1 MSLPG
6 WFRCTFDRADRV
18 LHTVQYRYFMIALD
32 ARMGDDPTMP
42 LKSATRRPVPA
53 LDMNLLVTLDAL
65 LSEGSVVG
73 AAQRLNLSAPA
84 MSRQLSRIR
93 RLLGD
98 PVLVRAGRGLVPT
111 PRAEALRERLRGLV
125 TEAEALVRGDDE
137 LDLSRLERT
146 FVIRA
151 NDGFV
156 GTFGAALASLAARQ
170 APKVRLRF
178 AHQDKED
185 VEALREGRIDADIGV
200 IGAMGPE
207 IRLQALFHDRFVGVV
222 RLGHPLAEVVTPE
235 SFVSFPHV
243 SVSRRGRFSGP
254 IDEALSAHGLT
265 RFVSIAVANFADALA
280 IVRTSNHV
288 AAVPARLTEPARVG
302 LHSLELPV
310 KTDALAV
317 SIAWHPRFDADAAHR
332 WLRSMVRE
340 ACADERRKPRT
351 RAFKR

>member
-1 MSLPG
+1 MP
-6 WFRCTFDRADRV
+6 AK
-18 LHTVQYRYFMIALD
+18 
-32 ARMGDDPTMP
+32 PTLRHAP
-42 LKSATRRPVPA
+42 P

-84 MSRQLSRIR
+84 MSRQLARIR
-93 RLLGD
+93 HLLGD

-111 PRAEALRERLRGLV
+111 PRAEALRERLHGLV
-125 TEAEALVRGDDE
+125 AEAEALVRGDE
-137 LDLSRLERT
+137 IDLLRLERT

-156 GTFGAALASLAARQ
+156 GTFGAALASLAAQ
-170 APKVRLRF
+170 EAPLVRLRF

-185 VEALREGRIDADIGV
+185 VEALREGRIDADVGV

-222 RLGHPLAEVVTPE
+222 RPGHPLAGEVTPE
-235 SFVSFPHV
+235 RFAAFPHV

-254 IDEALSAHGLT
+254 IDVALAALGLK
-265 RFVSIAVANFADALA
+265 RFVAIAVANFNDALA
-280 IVRTSNHV
+280 IVRTSDHV
-288 AAVPARLTEPARVG
+288 AAVPARLTEPARAG
-302 LHSLELPV
+302 LYSFDLPV

-317 SIAWHPRFDADAAHR
+317 SLAWHPRFDADPAHR
-332 WLRSMVRE
+332 WLRAALRA
-340 ACADERRKPRT
+340 ACSF
-351 RAFKR
+351 RAPG

>member
-1 MSLPG
+1 MPAKPT
-6 WFRCTFDRADRV
+6 RHRV
-18 LHTVQYRYFMIALD
+18 
-32 ARMGDDPTMP
+32 PP
-42 LKSATRRPVPA
+42 

-84 MSRQLSRIR
+84 MSRQLARIR
-93 RLLGD
+93 HLLGD

-125 TEAEALVRGDDE
+125 AEAEALVRGDE
-137 LDLSRLERT
+137 IDLSTLERT

-156 GTFGAALASLAARQ
+156 GTFGAALASLAAQ
-170 APKVRLRF
+170 EAPLVRLRF

-185 VEALREGRIDADIGV
+185 VEALREGRIDADVGV

-222 RLGHPLAEVVTPE
+222 RPGHPLAGEVTPE
-235 SFVSFPHV
+235 RFAAFPHV

-254 IDEALSAHGLT
+254 IDVALAALELK
-265 RFVSIAVANFADALA
+265 RFVAIAVANFNDALA
-280 IVRTSNHV
+280 IVRTSDHV
-288 AAVPARLTEPARVG
+288 AAVPARLTEPARAG
-302 LHSLELPV
+302 LHSFDLPV

-317 SIAWHPRFDADAAHR
+317 SLAWHPRFDADPAHK
-332 WLRSMVRE
+332 WLRATLRA
-340 ACADERRKPRT
+340 ACNPHAGRRCGP
-351 RAFKR
+351 AGLG

>member
-1 MSLPG
+1 MP
-6 WFRCTFDRADRV
+6 AK
-18 LHTVQYRYFMIALD
+18 
-32 ARMGDDPTMP
+32 PT
-42 LKSATRRPVPA
+42 TRRVPP

-84 MSRQLSRIR
+84 MSRQLARIR
-93 RLLGD
+93 HLLSD

-111 PRAEALRERLRGLV
+111 PRAEGLRERLRGLV
-125 TEAEALVRGDDE
+125 AEAEALVRGDE
-137 LDLSRLERT
+137 IDLARLERT

-156 GTFGAALASLAARQ
+156 GTFGAALASLAAQ
-170 APKVRLRF
+170 EAPLVRLRF

-185 VEALREGRIDADIGV
+185 VEALREGRIDADVGV

-222 RLGHPLAEVVTPE
+222 RPGHPLAGDVTPE
-235 SFVSFPHV
+235 RFAAFPHV

-254 IDEALSAHGLT
+254 IDVALAALGLK
-265 RFVSIAVANFADALA
+265 RFVAIAVANFNDALA
-280 IVRTSNHV
+280 IVRTSDHV
-288 AAVPARLTEPARVG
+288 AAVPARLTEPGRAG
-302 LHSLELPV
+302 LHSFDLPV

-317 SIAWHPRFDADAAHR
+317 SLAWHPRFDADPAHR
-332 WLRSMVRE
+332 WLRTALRA
-340 ACADERRKPRT
+340 ACSSRVPGQTEPAG
-351 RAFKR
+351 

>member
-1 MSLPG
+1 MP
-6 WFRCTFDRADRV
+6 AK
-18 LHTVQYRYFMIALD
+18 
-32 ARMGDDPTMP
+32 PTRHAP
-42 LKSATRRPVPA
+42 P

-84 MSRQLSRIR
+84 MSRQLARIR
-93 RLLGD
+93 HLLGD

-125 TEAEALVRGDDE
+125 AEAEALVRGDE
-137 LDLSRLERT
+137 IDLLRLERT

-156 GTFGAALASLAARQ
+156 GTFGAALASLAAQ
-170 APKVRLRF
+170 EAPLVRLRF

-185 VEALREGRIDADIGV
+185 VEALREGRIDADVGV

-222 RLGHPLAEVVTPE
+222 RPGHPLAGEVTPE
-235 SFVSFPHV
+235 RFAAFPHV

-254 IDEALSAHGLT
+254 IDVALAALGLK
-265 RFVSIAVANFADALA
+265 RFVAIAVANFNDALA
-280 IVRTSNHV
+280 IVRTSDHV
-288 AAVPARLTEPARVG
+288 AAVPARLTEPARAG
-302 LHSLELPV
+302 LHSFDLPV

-317 SIAWHPRFDADAAHR
+317 SLAWHPRFDADPAHR
-332 WLRSMVRE
+332 WLRAALRT
-340 ACADERRKPRT
+340 ACSSRVPGQTEPAG
-351 RAFKR
+351 

>member
-1 MSLPG
+1 
-6 WFRCTFDRADRV
+6 
-18 LHTVQYRYFMIALD
+18 
-32 ARMGDDPTMP
+32 MP
-42 LKSATRRPVPA
+42 AKPSRRQVTRHVPP

-84 MSRQLSRIR
+84 MSRQLARIR
-93 RLLGD
+93 HLLGD

-125 TEAEALVRGDDE
+125 AEAEALVRGDE
-137 LDLSRLERT
+137 IDLLRLERT

-156 GTFGAALASLAARQ
+156 GTFGAALASLAGQ
-170 APKVRLRF
+170 EAPLVRLRF

-185 VEALREGRIDADIGV
+185 VEALREGRIDADVGV

-222 RLGHPLAEVVTPE
+222 RPGHPLAGEVTPE
-235 SFVSFPHV
+235 RFAAFPHV

-254 IDEALSAHGLT
+254 IDVALAALGLK
-265 RFVSIAVANFADALA
+265 RFVAIAVANFNDALA
-280 IVRTSNHV
+280 IVRTSDHV
-288 AAVPARLTEPARVG
+288 AAVPARLTEPARAG
-302 LHSLELPV
+302 LHSFDLPV

-317 SIAWHPRFDADAAHR
+317 SLAWHPRFDADPAHR
-332 WLRSMVRE
+332 WLRAALRT
-340 ACADERRKPRT
+340 ACSS
-351 RAFKR
+351 RAPG

>member
-1 MSLPG
+1 
-6 WFRCTFDRADRV
+6 
-18 LHTVQYRYFMIALD
+18 
-32 ARMGDDPTMP
+32 
-42 LKSATRRPVPA
+42 
-53 LDMNLLVTLDAL
+53 MNLLLTLDAL

-93 RLLGD
+93 HLLGD

-111 PRAEALRERLRGLV
+111 PRAESLRERLRALV
-125 TEAEALVRGDDE
+125 TEAEALVRGEDE

-156 GTFGAALASLAARQ
+156 GTFGAALASLAASQ

-185 VEALREGRIDADIGV
+185 VEALREGRIDADVGV

-207 IRLQALFHDRFVGVV
+207 VRLHALFHDRFVGVV
-222 RLGHPLAEVVTPE
+222 RQGHPLADAVTPE
-235 SFVSFPHV
+235 SFAAFPHV

-254 IDEALSAHGLT
+254 IDEALTALDLE
-265 RFVSIAVANFADALA
+265 RFVTIAVANFADALA
-280 IVRTSNHV
+280 IIRTSDHV
-288 AAVPARLTEPARVG
+288 AAVPARLTEPARAG
-302 LHSLELPV
+302 LHSFELPV
-310 KTDALAV
+310 KTDALAI
-317 SIAWHPRFDADAAHR
+317 SLAWHPRFDADPAHR
-332 WLRSMVRE
+332 WMRAIVRE
-340 ACADERRKPRT
+340 VCARKQRKPL
-351 RAFKR
+351 

>member
-1 MSLPG
+1 
-6 WFRCTFDRADRV
+6 
-18 LHTVQYRYFMIALD
+18 
-32 ARMGDDPTMP
+32 MP
-42 LKSATRRPVPA
+42 AKSAAKRHIPP

-93 RLLGD
+93 HLIGD

-125 TEAEALVRGDDE
+125 TEAEALVRGEDE

-156 GTFGAALASLAARQ
+156 GTFGAALASLAAQQ
-170 APKVRLRF
+170 APQIRLRF

-185 VEALREGRIDADIGV
+185 VEALREGRVDADVGV

-222 RLGHPLAEVVTPE
+222 RPGHPLAETVTPGH
-235 SFVSFPHV
+235 FAGFPHV
-243 SVSRRGRFSGP
+243 SVSRRGRFAGP
-254 IDEALSAHGLT
+254 IDEALSALGLQRRVT
-265 RFVSIAVANFADALA
+265 IAVANFADALA
-280 IVRTSNHV
+280 IVRTSDHV
-288 AAVPARLTEPARVG
+288 AAVPARLTEPARTG
-302 LHSLELPV
+302 LHSFELPV
-310 KTDALAV
+310 KTDALAI
-317 SIAWHPRFDADAAHR
+317 SLAWHPRVDADPAHR
-332 WLRSMVRE
+332 WLRGVVRE
-340 ACADERRKPRT
+340 ACDEDSRK
-351 RAFKR
+351 AGAGQSKR

>member
-1 MSLPG
+1 MPRNPSA
-6 WFRCTFDRADRV
+6 RR
-18 LHTVQYRYFMIALD
+18 HIA
-32 ARMGDDPTMP
+32 P
-42 LKSATRRPVPA
+42 

-93 RLLGD
+93 HLLGD

-125 TEAEALVRGDDE
+125 TEAHALVRGEDE

-156 GTFGAALASLAARQ
+156 GTFGAVLASLAARQ
-170 APKVRLRF
+170 APRVRLRF
-178 AHQDKED
+178 ANQDKED
-185 VEALREGRIDADIGV
+185 VEALRVGRIDADVGV

-207 IRLQALFHDRFVGVV
+207 IRLHALFHDRFVGVV
-222 RLGHPLAEVVTPE
+222 RPGHPLVEAVTPE
-235 SFVSFPHV
+235 NFVSFPHV

-254 IDEALSAHGLT
+254 IDEALAAQGLS
-265 RFVSIAVANFADALA
+265 RAVTITIANFADALA
-280 IVRTSNHV
+280 IVKASDHV
-288 AAVPARLTEPARVG
+288 AAVPARLTEPARAD
-302 LHSLELPV
+302 LHSFELPV
-310 KTDALAV
+310 HTDALAI
-317 SIAWHPRFDADAAHR
+317 SLAWHPRFDVDPAHR
-332 WLRSMVRE
+332 WLRSIVKSASTE
-340 ACADERRKPRT
+340 KNPKAIKRT
-351 RAFKR
+351 

>member
-1 MSLPG
+1 
-6 WFRCTFDRADRV
+6 
-18 LHTVQYRYFMIALD
+18 
-32 ARMGDDPTMP
+32 MP
-42 LKSATRRPVPA
+42 P

-84 MSRQLSRIR
+84 MSRQLARIR
-93 RLLGD
+93 HLLGD

-111 PRAEALRERLRGLV
+111 PRAEGLRERLRGLV
-125 TEAEALVRGDDE
+125 AEAEALVRGDDE
-137 LDLSRLERT
+137 IDLLRLERT

-156 GTFGAALASLAARQ
+156 GTFGAALASLAAQ
-170 APKVRLRF
+170 EAPLVRLRF

-185 VEALREGRIDADIGV
+185 VEALREGRIDADVGV

-222 RLGHPLAEVVTPE
+222 RPGHPLAGDVTPE
-235 SFVSFPHV
+235 RFVAFPHV

-254 IDEALSAHGLT
+254 IDVALAALGLK
-265 RFVSIAVANFADALA
+265 RFVAIAVANFSDALA
-280 IVRTSNHV
+280 IVRTSDHV
-288 AAVPARLTEPARVG
+288 AAVPARLTEPGRAG
-302 LHSLELPV
+302 LHTFDLPV

-317 SIAWHPRFDADAAHR
+317 SLAWHPRFDADPAHR
-332 WLRSMVRE
+332 WLRAALRA
-340 ACADERRKPRT
+340 ACSPRAPGQAEPT
-351 RAFKR
+351 G